1 MAHPRHGLDDAFQT
15 SIRFSLMAALGHR
28 TEVDFATLKQILEA
42 NDSVLSKAISYL
54 EKVDYVKVTKGNV
67 GNRPRTWVEST
78 TKGHRAFQNHLQA
91 LRAISEGYLD
101 QN

>member
-15 SIRFSLMAALGHR
+15 PIRFSLMAALGHR
-28 TEVDFATLKQILEA
+28 TEVDFRTLRDVLEA
-42 NDSVLSKAISYL
+42 NDSVLSKAISHL
-54 EKVDYVKVTKGNV
+54 EKVGYVKVTKGYV

-78 TKGHRAFQNHLQA
+78 MKGHRAYQNHLLS

-101 QN
+101 